1 MQDRLFALSAVLGLV
16 AGIGHG
22 ILSHH
27 AGLPVSLSEQFL
39 QPLQM
44 SDRGGF
50 R

>member
-1 MQDRLFALSAVLGLV
+1 MHDRLIAFSALLGLV

-27 AGLPVSLSEQFL
+27 AELPISLSEQFL
-39 QPLQM
+39 QSMQIGER
-44 SDRGGF
+44 SGF